1 MKNKRITYTTDY
13 TVEEGIIIP
22 KEAYKSVMTNHTK
35 RFHNCLYLLAGLN
48 PCTRNLMD
56 FLAEEMDNDN
66 VVYSNAVT
74 KDKFANFIAGVSEG
88 TITYGES
95 SIKKAYSTL
104 CDKGLLRKLGRG
116 IYKVNPEYFIKNTDD
131 NRERLLRI
139 ELEFQE
145 GLDTKLRIAKGQ
157 NVKEIQPYIDG
168 NEEE

>member
-1 MKNKRITYTTDY
+1 MKNKRIPYTKDF
-13 TVEEGIIIP
+13 TVQEGIIIP
-22 KEAYKSVMTNHTK
+22 VEGYKSVMANHTK

-56 FLAEEMDNDN
+56 FLAEEMNNDN
-66 VVYSNAVT
+66 IVHSNKVT
-74 KDKFANFIAGVSEG
+74 KDKFTGFIEGVSNG
-88 TITYGES
+88 TITYGDS

-116 IYKVNPEYFIKNTDD
+116 IYKVNPEYFVKNSDD
-131 NRERLLRI
+131 NRERLLKI

-145 GLDTKLRIAKGQ
+145 GIDTKLRIAKGK
-157 NVKEIQPYIDG
+157 NVKDIQPYIDD